1 MTSNIGSHLIRENM
15 KDVSGDILEK
25 IYDDTRNQIFEL
37 LKQTLRPE
45 FLNRIDD
52 IIVFKPLT
60 LTEVREIVKI
70 QFSNVQHMLE
80 QNNIR
85 IKLEEKAVDWLAS
98 QSYDPQYGARPVKR
112 IIQKYI
118 LNELSKKMIN
128 QEISKDELIIPD
140 IRNDQLIFKNTKS
153 KKSVAG

>member
-52 IIVFKPLT
+52 IIVYKPLT